1 MLNLKKIISSIADVG
16 QKLFKKSNIKKND
29 LESIL
34 LLCDDLLSNKG
45 AVFGITVA
53 RDITSLY
60 QELSSENKLNFFK
73 KLNEKYKPSHTKV
86 GEAISLYLKSQN
98 EKNLSLLFKVAEGKR
113 RELFRRMNMAPNGT
127 AIIVALREDLIR
139 ILKDNKEL
147 SELDNDLR
155 HLFRAWFN
163 PGFLKLAKITWDT
176 KAAVLEKITWDTK
189 AAVLEKIIK
198 YERVHQMKDMN
209 ELKRRLGEDRRF
221 FSYFHPALEDEPIIF
236 VQVALTKGLGKSIQ
250 ELMKPSS
257 GDIKNYDTATFYSIS
272 NCQDG
277 LSRVTLGNFLIKRV
291 VYEIQEELSHIKNF
305 GTLSPIPGFVSW
317 FSYLDESKIKN
328 IIRNISDQ
336 NLDFLRSKDLKIGDS
351 RIIKNKDAIIKLVA
365 HYLINEKNQ
374 KGLPLNDVSRFH
386 LGNGAIVEDIAVNA
400 NISETGFK
408 RSYGI
413 MVNYLYEL
421 KNIEKNHEDYMN
433 SNKVIVS
440 DKIKK
445 YL

>member
-1 MLNLKKIISSIADVG
+1 MFNLKQIISSIADAG
-16 QKLFKKSNIKKND
+16 QKLFSIKNIKKND
-29 LESIL
+29 FESIIS
-34 LLCDDLLSNKG
+34 LCDDLISHKG
-45 AVFGITVA
+45 AAFGITVA
-53 RDITSLY
+53 RDITELYKSL
-60 QELSSENKLNFFK
+60 SPANKLLFFK
-73 KLNEKYKPSHTKV
+73 TINEKHKPSFKKV
-86 GEAISLYLKSQN
+86 NEAIENYTKSQS
-98 EKNLSLLFKVAEGKR
+98 EKTLSDLFKVSEGNR

-127 AIIVALREDLIR
+127 AIIVALREDLLK
-139 ILKDNKEL
+139 ILESNKEL
-147 SELDNDLR
+147 SALDNDLR

-163 PGFLKLAKITWDT
+163 PGFLK
-176 KAAVLEKITWDTK
+176 LEKITWDTK

-198 YERVHQMKDMN
+198 YERVHQIKDMN

-257 GDIKNYDTATFYSIS
+257 NNQKEYDTATFYSIS
-272 NCQDG
+272 NCQEG

-291 VYEIQEELSHIKNF
+291 VYEIQEELPHIKNF
-305 GTLSPIPGFVSW
+305 GTLSPIPGFADW
-317 FSYLDESKIKN
+317 FSYLEENKIKN
-328 IIRNISDQ
+328 ILGDLTNQ
-336 NLDFLRSKDLKIGDS
+336 NVSFLKSRDMKIGDN
-351 RIIKNKDAIIKLVA
+351 RIVENKEAIIKLVA